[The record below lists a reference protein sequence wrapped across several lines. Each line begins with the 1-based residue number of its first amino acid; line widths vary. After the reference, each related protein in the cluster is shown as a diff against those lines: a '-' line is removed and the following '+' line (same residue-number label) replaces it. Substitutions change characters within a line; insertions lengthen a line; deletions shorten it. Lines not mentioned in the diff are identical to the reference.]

1 MKSAGEQRVYL
12 PVNQVW
18 SNLKTRTD
26 LTITK
31 EERSWGKPPKTIF
44 QFTVGPDGLP
54 GNDSFRLQRVE
65 YESAIYEAPSIR
77 DAHAE
82 RISYFFTVTK
92 AGQTSS
98 CTLRMLRSDLHS
110 GGKRDWYFDDTFLI
124 GDNELDCGDA
134 SFEISGNEVMEQI
147 QKTLLPE
154 SAWIRVNTTTPAWK
168 ETWAHKTQYWG
179 RAD

>member
-31 EERSWGKPPKTIF
+31 EERSWEKPTKIIF
-44 QFTVGPDGLP
+44 KFTVGPDGLP

-134 SFEISGNEVMEQI
+134 SFRFLEMKSWSKFKKLFFQNQHGFV
-147 QKTLLPE
+147 
-154 SAWIRVNTTTPAWK
+154 
-168 ETWAHKTQYWG
+168 
-179 RAD
+179 